1 MNLLLSVF
9 GGLLLTAVL
18 FAAARALRLSVYWA
32 AVIGAGTPTIAYVVH
47 ATRAWPGLDVVT
59 LHVIAYP
66 TLALLLF
73 QMYAKRPERP
83 GRMHWAPKL
92 LVAFFVAITLLFAG
106 FVHIASNGLP
116 PALAAKLLPGAD
128 TQRVHTGFAGVVA
141 HSPQAAKVIGH
152 RRMMEHKLDR
162 LGWHVEVSGLDR
174 LSPEHEQ
181 LTRVDIR
188 DPSGAPVGDVRV
200 TLDLGRPGQA
210 PVMTQPLREERP
222 GSYQA
227 RLMLAGAGAWL
238 ARLTLEGGGER
249 IELEHALG
257 ER

>member
-18 FAAARALRLSVYWA
+18 FVTARGLRLSVYWA
-32 AVIGAGTPTIAYVVH
+32 AVIGAGTPTIAYLVH
-47 ATRAWPGLDVVT
+47 ATRVWPGLDVVT

-73 QMYAKRPERP
+73 QIYAKRLERTE
-83 GRMHWAPKL
+83 RMHWAPKL
-92 LVAFFVAITLLFAG
+92 LVVFFVAITLLFAG

-116 PALAAKLLPGAD
+116 PALAAKFLPGAD
-128 TQRVHTGFAGVVA
+128 AQRVYTGFAGVVA
-141 HSPQAAKVIGH
+141 HSPTAAKVIGH
-152 RRMMEHKLDR
+152 RRMMEHRLDQ
-162 LGWHVEVSGLDR
+162 LGWRVEVSGLDR
-174 LSPEHEQ
+174 LSPLREA
-181 LTRVDIR
+181 LTRVDILDR
-188 DPSGAPVGDVRV
+188 TGSPVGNVRV

-210 PVMTQPLREERP
+210 PLTTQALREEQP

-227 RLMLAGAGAWL
+227 RLTLAGAGAWL